1 MGDILIAYA
10 QAWRMLRCYLSA
22 VTAPSS
28 TAPHCGAVL
37 FLLLDAVAAPDSRY
51 TNANANANVD
61 PEGLWLQMQA
71 AAYPMGYR

>member
-10 QAWRMLRCYLSA
+10 QAWRMLKCYLSA

-37 FLLLDAVAAPDSRY
+37 FQWLDAVAAPDSRY
-51 TNANANANVD
+51 ADANVD